1 MTDEVN
7 MLAINNQKFSVFF
20 SVLRVRAVLFY
31 GINKFFPH

>member
-7 MLAINNQKFSVFF
+7 MLAIGNQKLSVSF

-31 GINKFFPH
+31 GLNKFVPH